1 MNDSAY
7 VHDADAA
14 SFQTSVIDAS
24 HRVPVLVDFWAEWC
38 GPCRALAPIL
48 TKLADEYRG
57 RFLLVKVDTDREQEL
72 ARRFAIRSLP
82 TVKLFK
88 DGSIVDEF
96 MGVQPESRIRALLER
111 HVSRES
117 DEARE
122 QAASLRRQG
131 QLAQARTLLEE
142 ARSAD
147 PENQRIAPDLVN
159 VLIEQGELE
168 AADELLRSLTANV
181 QASDEIQKVRARLL
195 FAQTAAEAPAPEELA
210 RLVASDP
217 RDCRSRYQLG
227 ALHVVRGEYE
237 AALEQFIEVLRVDR
251 SFRDDAGRRALLSV
265 FEILGSDHPL
275 VGRYRARLSSLLH

>member
-1 MNDSAY
+1 MNDSAH
-7 VHDADAA
+7 VLDANAA

-48 TKLADEYRG
+48 TKLVEEYRG

-88 DGSIVDEF
+88 DGSVVDEF
-96 MGVQPESRIRALLER
+96 MGVHPESRIRALLER

-122 QAASLRRQG
+122 RAGALRRQG
-131 QLAQARTLLEE
+131 QLAQARALLEE
-142 ARSAD
+142 ARRAD
-147 PENQRIAPDLVN
+147 PENHRIVPDLMN
-159 VLIEQGELE
+159 VLIEQGELD
-168 AADELLRSLTANV
+168 ATDELLRSLTANV
-181 QASDEIQKVRARLL
+181 QASDEVQKVRARLL
-195 FAQTAAEAPAPEELA
+195 FAQVAAEATAPEELP
-210 RLVASDP
+210 RLVESNP
-217 RDCRSRYQLG
+217 RDCQSRYQLG

-237 AALEQFIEVLRVDR
+237 AAMEQFIEVLRIDR